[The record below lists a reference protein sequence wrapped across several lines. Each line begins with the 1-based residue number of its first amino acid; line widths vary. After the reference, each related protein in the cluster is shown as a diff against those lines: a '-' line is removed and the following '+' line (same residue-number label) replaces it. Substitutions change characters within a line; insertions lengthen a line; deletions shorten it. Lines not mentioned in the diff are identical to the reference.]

1 MQLLEHHNRTAR
13 AAAACL
19 AAWIDR
25 HQTLVDTL
33 RHPFSFALLFC
44 ASAHATY
51 HSALAEAARGAC
63 GAMCLA
69 MPGYYFLAA
78 AACGGVAILAAMA
91 YATSLHAFQR
101 RPDFKR
107 ADLAWFIL
115 GIVLMSFDALWS
127 AHGFAREEFLL
138 GWLLGGSG
146 VLDFFWSK
154 FAIKRGTEPWHR
166 HGIVPEVRYTD
177 GAKYAADHAGANWL
191 LDEIALAQRGD
202 KAVAVEAFQLWKLTV
217 QADHTATLVCEDRNG
232 NAVYSKAIPYTDFP
246 LPEIALFFTDGLIS
260 LPGER

>member
-1 MQLLEHHNRTAR
+1 MQLLEHHSRAAR
-13 AAAACL
+13 AAAAFS
-19 AAWIDR
+19 AWIDR

-33 RHPFSFALLFC
+33 RHLFSFALLFC
-44 ASAHATY
+44 GSAHATY

-69 MPGYYFLAA
+69 MPGFYVLAA
-78 AACGGVAILAAMA
+78 AACGGVAMLAAMA

-107 ADLAWFIL
+107 ADLAWCIM
-115 GIVLMSFDALWS
+115 GIVLMTFDSLWG
-127 AHGFAREEFLL
+127 AHGLAQEEFLF
-138 GWLLGGSG
+138 GWFLGGSG
-146 VLDFFWSK
+146 VLDFCWSQ

-166 HGIVPEVRYTD
+166 HGIVPDVRYTD
-177 GAKYAADHAGANWL
+177 GAKYIFDQAGASWL
-191 LDEIALAQRGD
+191 LDEIALAQRDD
-202 KAVAVEAFQLWKLTV
+202 KAIAGEAFQVWKLTV
-217 QADHTATLVCEDRNG
+217 RADHTATLVCEDRNG
-232 NAVYSKAIPYTDFP
+232 NTVYSKAIPYTDFP